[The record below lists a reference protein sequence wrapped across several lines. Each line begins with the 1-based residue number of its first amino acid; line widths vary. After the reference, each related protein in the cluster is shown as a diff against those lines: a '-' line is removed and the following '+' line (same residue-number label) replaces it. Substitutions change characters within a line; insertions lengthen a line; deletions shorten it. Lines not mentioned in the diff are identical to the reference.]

1 MQSCSQCLHLTCSP
15 IGHCQWLWTFVRFH
29 QAVILIFHQSHTVR
43 TAPDNTSCIKLFKE
57 DSQLINEYDFH
68 PVKHSLFAFF
78 LAHCIF
84 CFSNLWMCKFRY
96 QWMFLYVKPIC
107 FRWLEMV
114 ANAFSITSQVYVDI
128 LTIFWSSQFERMLR
142 DDEII
147 SWYGHFCS
155 LSKTC
160 EYILWR

>member
-1 MQSCSQCLHLTCSP
+1 MNMTSIQSNTV
-15 IGHCQWLWTFVRFH
+15 WL
-29 QAVILIFHQSHTVR
+29 L
-43 TAPDNTSCIKLFKE
+43 
-57 DSQLINEYDFH
+57 
-68 PVKHSLFAFF
+68 FF

-128 LTIFWSSQFERMLR
+128 LTIFWSNQLKGCFGMMKSFLEMDISVYWAKPVNTFFEDKHTRLSVMAYKLHGTQIQDNICGGSLR
-142 DDEII
+142 KMVNGKAPTWKND
-147 SWYGHFCS
+147 
-155 LSKTC
+155 LA
-160 EYILWR
+160 L